1 VAGLVAVT
9 PAAGTC
15 GPGGALVLGLIAGV
29 VCFFTA
35 TKLKYRLGYDDALD
49 VFGVHAIAGIV
60 GALLTGLLASSK
72 LGGFGTVT
80 SLGGQLWIL
89 TKGVA
94 FTIVWS
100 AVLSWVLLKLID
112 RTLGLRVSTE
122 QEQMGLDL
130 AEHEE
135 RAYNL
140 S

>member
-1 VAGLVAVT
+1 
-9 PAAGTC
+9 
-15 GPGGALVLGLIAGV
+15 
-29 VCFFTA
+29 
-35 TKLKYRLGYDDALD
+35 
-49 VFGVHAIAGIV
+49 
-60 GALLTGLLASSK
+60 
-72 LGGFGTVT
+72 
-80 SLGGQLWIL
+80 
-89 TKGVA
+89 VA